1 MFKQIPDFPCLLIPS
16 RCCQHICLSLSYMQY
31 QKANKVK
38 VLSLHSVGMLKSHK
52 KADLIASSANGM
64 MNDEWMGRE
73 LG

>member
-1 MFKQIPDFPCLLIPS
+1 
-16 RCCQHICLSLSYMQY
+16 MQY